1 MSPRLAALTARRGAL
16 QAEIALQRDDLAE
29 AYADIEQGTAR
40 TDRVLLA
47 VRRMGP
53 LIAVLGAA
61 GMLALGPS
69 RALRLLKRGVTVAL
83 FTAQARRLLG

>member
-47 VRRMGP
+47 VQRMGP

-83 FTAQARRLLG
+83 FAAQARRLLG